1 MGLKK
6 LDDQIENE
14 ENVQS
19 EIPKGEPVGLFRRGL
34 VYIVD
39 GLLISIPLAC
49 VIFILAGS
57 VITGLEELKLIT
69 APPEGKT
76 DSTHEMVSEII
87 SAVFVI
93 GFGTLWYGWF
103 NKNKGGSPGKILA
116 KMQLINTKTGENL
129 TYAQTFM
136 RDVLFKVV
144 FAMAFTELL
153 TFLVSEQEAQ
163 RLGVVYYFIIA
174 IFIAVRKDK
183 KGLHDILCN
192 TQVIRRP
199 KK

>member
-1 MGLKK
+1 M
-6 LDDQIENE
+6 
-14 ENVQS
+14 
-19 EIPKGEPVGLFRRGL
+19 
-34 VYIVD
+34 
-39 GLLISIPLAC
+39 
-49 VIFILAGS
+49 
-57 VITGLEELKLIT
+57 
-69 APPEGKT
+69 
-76 DSTHEMVSEII
+76 
-87 SAVFVI
+87 I

-163 RLGVVYYFIIA
+163 RLGGVYYFIIA